1 MHLPISLFFL
11 LFFSISLHVEAQSF
25 VKEQLRYPRVRQAKA
40 NTEAKWVKRAET
52 AGISWPVKHVYL
64 RLFKAEAKLEAWTQ
78 GENGKYVLLHNW
90 EVCAMSGYAGPKQRR
105 GDLQVPEG
113 LYVIDHFNPYSNFHL
128 SVRMSY
134 PNLADR
140 RTSPYRNNDLG
151 GQIYL
156 HGDCVSIGC
165 AALTDEYAEELYWLL
180 VQAREQGQ
188 TKIPIHAFP
197 CEMTAENM
205 QELSQS
211 GDTHLALWK
220 QLRVF
225 YDYFNCEHKVPKYQI
240 TAEGHYKL
248 VE

>member
-1 MHLPISLFFL
+1 MYLRISLFFL

-25 VKEQLRYPRVRQAKA
+25 VKEQLRYSRVRQAKA
-40 NTEAKWVKRAET
+40 NTEAKWAKRAEI
-52 AGISWPVKHVYL
+52 AGISWPAKRVYL
-64 RLFKAEAKLEAWTQ
+64 RLFKEEAKLEAWA
-78 GENGKYVLLHNW
+78 ENASGKYILLHSW

-113 LYVIDHFNPYSNFHL
+113 LYIIDRFNPYSNFHL

-134 PNLADR
+134 PNLADQ

-180 VQAREQGQ
+180 VQARGQGQ
-188 TKIPIHAFP
+188 TEIPIHAFP
-197 CEMTAENM
+197 CEMTAGNM
-205 QELSQS
+205 QKLTQDE
-211 GDTHLALWK
+211 DAHLALWN

-225 YDYFNCEHKVPKYQI
+225 YDYFNREHKVPKHQI